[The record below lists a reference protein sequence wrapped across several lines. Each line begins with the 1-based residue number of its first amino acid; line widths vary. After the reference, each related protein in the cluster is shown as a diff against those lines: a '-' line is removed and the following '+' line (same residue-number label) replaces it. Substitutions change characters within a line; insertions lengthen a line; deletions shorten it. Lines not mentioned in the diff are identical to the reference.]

1 MLYRVAVLHLKL
13 KIMAKKSNMEK
24 IKRHL
29 ITAKSMGANIAVLPS
44 LFNVGPIFEYY
55 KSRRLEKAVKNG
67 AERIPGPV
75 SEYLVA
81 LAIDLGMFILGGPI
95 LERAGPKVFLSS
107 IAISPRGIMLGKFR
121 KMVKEPLDSH
131 VTAGKKPAILEIGRP
146 IGILAEGELLYPE
159 IARTLAVK
167 GATCMIALPR
177 ISNRY
182 RNIDKVATTRSM
194 ENGVPVVMVGG
205 AAETQGRIIA
215 SIPSLVAM
223 PNGDVEV
230 LAEEDEDTLAIYNLE
245 LDDANTLDLE
255 DLERTSKMLYR
266 AVRDRASFLL

>member
-1 MLYRVAVLHLKL
+1 MAVLHLRL
-13 KIMAKKSNMEK
+13 KIMAKKSNLEK

-29 ITAKSMGANIAVLPS
+29 VTAKSMGANIAILPS

-81 LAIDLGMFILGGPI
+81 LAIDLGMFIVGGPI

-121 KMVKEPLDSH
+121 KMVMEPVDSY
-131 VTAGKKPAILEIGRP
+131 VTAGKKPAMLEIGRP
-146 IGILAEGELLYPE
+146 MGLLAEGELMYPE

-167 GATCMIALPR
+167 GAACIIALPR
-177 ISNRY
+177 ISSRY
-182 RNIDKVATTRSM
+182 RNVDKVATTRSM
-194 ENGVPVVMVGG
+194 ENGLPVVMVGG

-215 SIPSLVAM
+215 SVPSLVAM

-230 LAEEDEDTLAIYNLE
+230 LAEEEEDTLAIYNLE
-245 LDDANTLDLE
+245 LDDANALNLD
-255 DLERTSKMLYR
+255 DVERTSKLLYR
-266 AVRDRASFLL
+266 AVKDRISFLL